1 MPFEYHATV
10 KQVIDG
16 DTIIVDI
23 DLGFYVVMANQ
34 KVRLNGIDTPE
45 SRTTD
50 KVEKI
55 FGLCSKNY
63 VKHFVDKC
71 ENYVII
77 RTVLSDSTEKFG
89 RILGDILDP
98 KNMVKSL
105 NETLVDEGLAVK
117 YLGDNKASVTGAHL
131 KNRKR
136 LIDSG
141 AVNMTY
147 LEAGVSRLQL
157 ELL

>member
-1 MPFEYHATV
+1 MPFEYHACV
-10 KQVIDG
+10 KQVVDG
-16 DTIIVDI
+16 DTIVVDI
-23 DLGFYVVMANQ
+23 DLGFDVVLANQ
-34 KVRLNGIDTPE
+34 KVRFNGIDTPE

-50 KVEKI
+50 KVEKV
-55 FGLCSKNY
+55 FGLCSKDY
-63 VKHFVDKC
+63 VKHFVEKC

-98 KNMVKSL
+98 KNMTKSL
-105 NETLVDEGLAVK
+105 NQTMVEEGLAVK
-117 YLGDNKASVTGAHL
+117 YLGENKALVADAHL

-141 AVNMTY
+141 AVKLTY
-147 LEAGVSRLQL
+147 KEAGL
-157 ELL
+157 